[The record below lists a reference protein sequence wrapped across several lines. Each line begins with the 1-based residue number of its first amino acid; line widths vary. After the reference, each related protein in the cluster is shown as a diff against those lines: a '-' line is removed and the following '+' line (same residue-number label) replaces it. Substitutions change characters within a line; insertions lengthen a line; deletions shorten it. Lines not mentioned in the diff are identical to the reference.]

1 MNGLKKEETK
11 LTSAAEENNSFYEA
25 ILMYYDWIKLQKQYA
40 EQGLRKVN
48 MTGNTAQKV
57 HYESKL
63 QAYEQAYK
71 ELRIILSR
79 YNYLNG

>member
-1 MNGLKKEETK
+1 MKKEETK
-11 LTSAAEENNSFYEA
+11 LTNAAEENNSFYES

-40 EQGLRKVN
+40 EQSLRKVN
-48 MTGNTAQKV
+48 MTGGNTAQKV

-71 ELRIILSR
+71 ELRLILMR
-79 YNYLNG
+79 YNMEVR

>member
-1 MNGLKKEETK
+1 MNGLRKEETK
-11 LTSAAEENNSFYEA
+11 LTEDTNSFYEC

-40 EQGLRKVN
+40 EQSLRKVN
-48 MTGNTAQKV
+48 MTGGNTAQKV

-71 ELRIILSR
+71 ELRIILKR
-79 YNYLNG
+79 YNYEV

>member
-1 MNGLKKEETK
+1 MKKEETK
-11 LTSAAEENNSFYEA
+11 LTNAAEENNSFYEE

-40 EQGLRKVN
+40 EQGFRKVN
-48 MTGNTAQKV
+48 MTGGNTAQKV

-79 YNYLNG
+79 YNMEVR